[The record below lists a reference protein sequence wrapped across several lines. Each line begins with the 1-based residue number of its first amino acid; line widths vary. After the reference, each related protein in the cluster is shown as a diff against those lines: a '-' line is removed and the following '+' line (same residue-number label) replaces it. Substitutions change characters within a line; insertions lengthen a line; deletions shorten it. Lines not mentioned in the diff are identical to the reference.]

1 MIEVRV
7 FFPKI
12 DKPLTHKMNTQGNH
26 TFTSQNMSGRGVGMK
41 NNTNQ
46 VSIWCIVSM
55 ASIPLIM
62 TLGNSMLIP
71 VLPILEEKIGITSFQ
86 SSMIIT
92 SYSVAA
98 IFLIPV
104 AGYLSDRFG
113 RKMVILPSLL
123 FALIGGLIAGF
134 ASWRMDDPYTVIIIG
149 RVLQGIGAAGA
160 MPIVLPL
167 VGDLYQD
174 DDEKTSSCLGIIET
188 SNTFGKVLSPILGSI
203 FAAILW
209 FLPFFSI
216 SALSLISIALIFF
229 FVKVPKEK
237 DEPVKFKEFL
247 SNTKKV
253 FKVEGKWLYTVFLNG
268 VLVMLILFSML
279 FFLSENLEKVH
290 NIKGIKK
297 GFVLAVPLLLL
308 CIASFIS
315 GRKIKGDLA
324 TIKKLMI
331 ICLIAM
337 SVSVVFVGFTSEKL
351 ILLLMVTSIVG
362 IAIGALLPALDAI
375 ITENIKKELRGTV
388 SSFYS
393 SARFIGVAAGPPIMS
408 LVMKNY
414 LNVSYITSGVLGF
427 ILLLIVFKFIKVD
440 EIEKTKEA

>member
-1 MIEVRV
+1 M
-7 FFPKI
+7 
-12 DKPLTHKMNTQGNH
+12 DKNKGE
-26 TFTSQNMSGRGVGMK
+26 
-41 NNTNQ
+41 
-46 VSIWCIVSM
+46 VSIWCIVSLT
-55 ASIPLIM
+55 SIPLIM

-71 VLPILEEKIGITSFQ
+71 VLPILEDKVGITSFQ

-113 RKMVILPSLL
+113 RKVVILPSLIL
-123 FALIGGLIAGF
+123 ALIGGLIAGF
-134 ASWRMDDPYTVIIIG
+134 ASWKMEDPYTMIIIG
-149 RVLQGIGAAGA
+149 RIIQGIGAAGA

-174 DDEKTSSCLGIIET
+174 DDEKISSTLGVIET

-237 DEPVKFKEFL
+237 DEPLKFKGFL
-247 SNTKKV
+247 DNTKEV
-253 FKVEGKWLYTVFLNG
+253 FKDEGRWLYTVFLNG
-268 VLVMLILFSML
+268 ALVMLILFSML
-279 FFLSENLEKVH
+279 FFLSENLETVH
-290 NIKGIKK
+290 DIKGIKK
-297 GFVLAVPLLLL
+297 GFVLAIPLLLL
-308 CIASFIS
+308 CISSFIS
-315 GRKIKGDLA
+315 GRKIKGDLKR
-324 TIKKLMI
+324 IKKI
-331 ICLIAM
+331 IVVSLIAM
-337 SVSVVFVGFTSEKL
+337 SASIIFVGYTSKKL
-351 ILLLMVTSIVG
+351 FLLLIVTSIVG
-362 IAIGALLPALDAI
+362 IAIGALLPALDTI
-375 ITENIKKELRGTV
+375 ITDNIRKELRGTV

-408 LVMKNY
+408 LVMKEH
-414 LNVSYITSGVLGF
+414 LNISYITAGILG
-427 ILLLIVFKFIKVD
+427 LLLLFLVWKYIKIED
-440 EIEKTKEA
+440 IEPKEIT

>member
-1 MIEVRV
+1 MDQEKV
-7 FFPKI
+7 
-12 DKPLTHKMNTQGNH
+12 N
-26 TFTSQNMSGRGVGMK
+26 
-41 NNTNQ
+41 
-46 VSIWCIVSM
+46 VSVWCIVSLT
-55 ASIPLIM
+55 SIPLIM

-71 VLPILEEKIGITSFQ
+71 VLPILEDKVGITSFQ

-113 RKMVILPSLL
+113 RKIVILPSLIL
-123 FALIGGLIAGF
+123 ALIGGLIAGF
-134 ASWRMDDPYTVIIIG
+134 ASWKMDDPYAIIIAG
-149 RVLQGIGAAGA
+149 RIIQGIGAAGA

-174 DDEKTSSCLGIIET
+174 DDEKISSTLGIIET

-203 FAAILW
+203 FAAFLW

-216 SALSLISIALIFF
+216 SALSLISIILIFF
-229 FVKVPKEK
+229 FVKAPKDD
-237 DEPVKFKEFL
+237 DEPLKFKEFL
-247 SNTKKV
+247 RNTKKV
-253 FKVEGKWLYTVFLNG
+253 FKEEGKWLYTVFLNG

-290 NIKGIKK
+290 DIKGIKK
-297 GFVLAVPLLLL
+297 GFVLAIPLLLL

-315 GRKIKGDLA
+315 GRKIKGNLGR
-324 TIKKLMI
+324 IKKI
-331 ICLIAM
+331 IIVSLIAM
-337 SVSVVFVGFTSEKL
+337 SVSIVFVGFTSKKL
-351 ILLLMVTSIVG
+351 IFLLVVTSIVG
-362 IAIGALLPALDAI
+362 IAIGALLPALDTI
-375 ITENIKKELRGTV
+375 ITDNIRKELRGTV

-414 LNVSYITSGVLGF
+414 LNASYITAGVLGF
-427 ILLLIVFKFIKVD
+427 ILLFVVLKFIKVED
-440 EIEKTKEA
+440 IENKNEMA

>member
-1 MIEVRV
+1 MDQEKV
-7 FFPKI
+7 
-12 DKPLTHKMNTQGNH
+12 N
-26 TFTSQNMSGRGVGMK
+26 
-41 NNTNQ
+41 
-46 VSIWCIVSM
+46 VSVWCIVSLT
-55 ASIPLIM
+55 SIPLIM

-71 VLPILEEKIGITSFQ
+71 VLPILEDKVGITSFQ

-113 RKMVILPSLL
+113 RRMVILPSLIL
-123 FALIGGLIAGF
+123 ALIGGLIAGF
-134 ASWRMDDPYTVIIIG
+134 ASWKMDDPYAMIIAG
-149 RVLQGIGAAGA
+149 RIIQGIGAAGA

-174 DDEKTSSCLGIIET
+174 DDEKISSTLGIIET

-203 FAAILW
+203 FAAFLW

-216 SALSLISIALIFF
+216 SALSLISIVLIFF
-229 FVKVPKEK
+229 FVKAPKDD
-237 DEPVKFKEFL
+237 DEPLKLKEFL
-247 SNTKKV
+247 RNTKKV
-253 FKVEGKWLYTVFLNG
+253 FKDEGKWLYTVFLNG

-290 NIKGIKK
+290 DIKGIKK
-297 GFVLAVPLLLL
+297 GFVLAIPLLLL

-315 GRKIKGDLA
+315 GRKIKGNLGR
-324 TIKKLMI
+324 IKKI
-331 ICLIAM
+331 IIASLIAM
-337 SVSVVFVGFTSEKL
+337 SVSIVFVGFTSKKL
-351 ILLLMVTSIVG
+351 ILLLVVTSIVG
-362 IAIGALLPALDAI
+362 IAIGALLPALDTI
-375 ITENIKKELRGTV
+375 ITDNIRKELRGTV

-414 LNVSYITSGVLGF
+414 LHASYITAGVLGF
-427 ILLLIVFKFIKVD
+427 VLLFVVLKFIKVED
-440 EIEKTKEA
+440 IEKTNEMA

>member
-1 MIEVRV
+1 MDKEKDTVSVR
-7 FFPKI
+7 
-12 DKPLTHKMNTQGNH
+12 
-26 TFTSQNMSGRGVGMK
+26 
-41 NNTNQ
+41 
-46 VSIWCIVSM
+46 CIVSLT
-55 ASIPLIM
+55 SIPLIM

-71 VLPILEEKIGITSFQ
+71 VLPILEDKVGITSFQ

-113 RKMVILPSLL
+113 RKIVILPSLIL
-123 FALIGGLIAGF
+123 ALIGGLIAGF
-134 ASWRMDDPYTVIIIG
+134 ASWKMNDPYAMIIAG
-149 RVLQGIGAAGA
+149 RIIQGIGAAGA

-174 DDEKTSSCLGIIET
+174 DDEKISSTLGIIET
-188 SNTFGKVLSPILGSI
+188 SNTFGKVLSPILGSV
-203 FAAILW
+203 FAAFLW

-216 SALSLISIALIFF
+216 SALSLISIVLIFF
-229 FVKVPKEK
+229 FVKAPKDN
-237 DEPVKFKEFL
+237 DEPLKFKKFL
-247 SNTKKV
+247 RNTKKV
-253 FKVEGKWLYTVFLNG
+253 FKEEGKWLYTVFLNG

-290 NIKGIKK
+290 DIKGIKK
-297 GFVLAVPLLLL
+297 GFVLAIPLLLL

-315 GRKIKGDLA
+315 GRKIKGNLGR
-324 TIKKLMI
+324 IKKI
-331 ICLIAM
+331 IIVSLIAM
-337 SVSVVFVGFTSEKL
+337 SASIVFVGFTSKNL
-351 ILLLMVTSIVG
+351 IFLLVITSIVG
-362 IAIGALLPALDAI
+362 IAIGALLPALDTI
-375 ITENIKKELRGTV
+375 ITDNIRKELRGTV

-414 LNVSYITSGVLGF
+414 LNASYITAGVLGF
-427 ILLLIVFKFIKVD
+427 MLLFVVLKFIKVED
-440 EIEKTKEA
+440 IEKTNKMTQI

>member
-1 MIEVRV
+1 VVMDQEKV
-7 FFPKI
+7 
-12 DKPLTHKMNTQGNH
+12 N
-26 TFTSQNMSGRGVGMK
+26 
-41 NNTNQ
+41 
-46 VSIWCIVSM
+46 VSVWCIVSLT
-55 ASIPLIM
+55 SIPLIM

-71 VLPILEEKIGITSFQ
+71 VLPILEDKVGITSFQ

-113 RKMVILPSLL
+113 RRMVILPSLIL
-123 FALIGGLIAGF
+123 ALIGGLIAGF
-134 ASWRMDDPYTVIIIG
+134 ASWKMDDPYAMIIAG
-149 RVLQGIGAAGA
+149 RIIQGIGAAGA

-174 DDEKTSSCLGIIET
+174 DDEKISSTLGIIET

-203 FAAILW
+203 FAAFLW

-216 SALSLISIALIFF
+216 SALSLISIVLIFF
-229 FVKVPKEK
+229 FVKAPKDD
-237 DEPVKFKEFL
+237 DEPLKLKEFL
-247 SNTKKV
+247 RNTKKV
-253 FKVEGKWLYTVFLNG
+253 FKEEGKWLYTVFLNG

-290 NIKGIKK
+290 DIKGIKK
-297 GFVLAVPLLLL
+297 GFVLAIPLLLL

-315 GRKIKGDLA
+315 GRKIKGNLGR
-324 TIKKLMI
+324 IKKI
-331 ICLIAM
+331 IIASLIAM
-337 SVSVVFVGFTSEKL
+337 SVSIVFVGFTSKKL
-351 ILLLMVTSIVG
+351 ILLLVVTSIVG
-362 IAIGALLPALDAI
+362 IAIGALLPALDTI
-375 ITENIKKELRGTV
+375 ITDNIRKELRGTV

-393 SARFIGVAAGPPIMS
+393 SRFIGVAAGPPIMS

-414 LNVSYITSGVLGF
+414 LNASYITAGVLGF
-427 ILLLIVFKFIKVD
+427 ILLFVVLKFIKVED
-440 EIEKTKEA
+440 IEKTNEMA

>member
-1 MIEVRV
+1 MDQEKV
-7 FFPKI
+7 
-12 DKPLTHKMNTQGNH
+12 N
-26 TFTSQNMSGRGVGMK
+26 
-41 NNTNQ
+41 
-46 VSIWCIVSM
+46 VSVWCIVSLT
-55 ASIPLIM
+55 SIPLIM

-71 VLPILEEKIGITSFQ
+71 VLPILEDKVGITSFQ

-113 RKMVILPSLL
+113 RRMVILPSLIL
-123 FALIGGLIAGF
+123 ALIGGLIAGF
-134 ASWRMDDPYTVIIIG
+134 ASWKMDDPYAMIIAG
-149 RVLQGIGAAGA
+149 RIIQGIGAAGA

-174 DDEKTSSCLGIIET
+174 DDEKISSTLGIIET

-203 FAAILW
+203 FAAFLW

-216 SALSLISIALIFF
+216 SALSLISIVLIFF
-229 FVKVPKEK
+229 FVKAPKDD
-237 DEPVKFKEFL
+237 DEPLKLKEFL
-247 SNTKKV
+247 RNTKKV
-253 FKVEGKWLYTVFLNG
+253 FKEEGKWLYTVFLNG

-290 NIKGIKK
+290 DIKGIKK
-297 GFVLAVPLLLL
+297 GFVLAIPLLLL

-315 GRKIKGDLA
+315 GRKIKGNLGR
-324 TIKKLMI
+324 IKKI
-331 ICLIAM
+331 IIASLIAM
-337 SVSVVFVGFTSEKL
+337 SVSIVFVGFTSKKL
-351 ILLLMVTSIVG
+351 ILLLVVTSIVG
-362 IAIGALLPALDAI
+362 IAIGALLPALDTI
-375 ITENIKKELRGTV
+375 ITDNIRKELRGTV

-414 LNVSYITSGVLGF
+414 LNASYITAGVLGF
-427 ILLLIVFKFIKVD
+427 ILLFVVLKFINVED
-440 EIEKTKEA
+440 IEKNNEMA

>member
-1 MIEVRV
+1 ME
-7 FFPKI
+7 
-12 DKPLTHKMNTQGNH
+12 
-26 TFTSQNMSGRGVGMK
+26 K
-41 NNTNQ
+41 NANK
-46 VSIWCIVSM
+46 VSVWCIVSM

-71 VLPILEEKIGITSFQ
+71 VLPILEEKVGITSFQ

-113 RKMVILPSLL
+113 RKKVILPSLI

-134 ASWRMDDPYTVIIIG
+134 ASWKMDDPYTMIIIG
-149 RVLQGIGAAGA
+149 RILQGVGAAGA

-174 DDEKTSSCLGIIET
+174 DEEKTSSCLGIIET
-188 SNTFGKVLSPILGSI
+188 SNTFGKVLSPILGSV

-209 FLPFFSI
+209 FLLFFSI

-229 FVKVPKEK
+229 CVKVPKEK

-247 SNTKKV
+247 GNAKKV
-253 FKVEGKWLYTVFLNG
+253 FKLEGKWLYTVFLNG
-268 VLVMLILFSML
+268 VLVMLILFGML

-290 NIKGIKK
+290 DIKGIKK
-297 GFVLAVPLLLL
+297 GFVLAIPLLLL

-337 SVSVVFVGFTSEKL
+337 SVSIAFVGFTSKKL
-351 ILLLMVTSIVG
+351 ILLLVVTSIVG

-393 SARFIGVAAGPPIMS
+393 SSRFIGVAAGPPIMS
-408 LVMKNY
+408 IVMKNF
-414 LNVSYITSGVLGF
+414 LNVSYITAGVLGI
-427 ILLLIVFKFIKVD
+427 ILLFIVFKFIKID
-440 EIEKTKEA
+440 EIEKSNKKA

>member
-1 MIEVRV
+1 M
-7 FFPKI
+7 
-12 DKPLTHKMNTQGNH
+12 DKSADK
-26 TFTSQNMSGRGVGMK
+26 
-41 NNTNQ
+41 
-46 VSIWCIVSM
+46 VSVWCIVSL

-71 VLPILEEKIGITSFQ
+71 VLPLLEDKVGITSFQ

-113 RKMVILPSLL
+113 RKMVILPSLV

-134 ASWRMDDPYTVIIIG
+134 ASWKMDDPYMMIIIG

-167 VGDLYQD
+167 VGDLYKD
-174 DDEKTSSCLGIIET
+174 DGEKSSKCLGIIET
-188 SNTFGKVLSPILGSI
+188 SNTFGKVLAPILGSA

-216 SALSLISIALIFF
+216 SALSVISFILIFF

-237 DEPVKFKEFL
+237 DEPVKFKAFIK
-247 SNTKKV
+247 NTKKV
-253 FKVEGKWLYTVFLNG
+253 FASEGKWLYTVFLNG
-268 VLVMLILFSML
+268 VLVMLVLFSML
-279 FFLSENLEKVH
+279 FFLSENLEKTH
-290 NIKGIKK
+290 DIEGIKK
-297 GFVLAVPLLLL
+297 GFVLAIPLLFL
-308 CIASFIS
+308 CIASFLS
-315 GRKIKGDLA
+315 GRKIKGEMK
-324 TIKKLMI
+324 TIKRVMV

-337 SVSVVFVGFTSEKL
+337 SASVIFVGFVSKKL
-351 ILLLMVTSIVG
+351 ILLLIMTSIVG

-375 ITENIKKELRGTV
+375 ITENIEKELRGTV

-393 SARFIGVAAGPPIMS
+393 SARFIGVAAGPPLMS
-408 LVMKNY
+408 IAMKDF
-414 LNVSYITSGVLGF
+414 LNGSYIIATVLGV
-427 ILLLIVFKFIKVD
+427 ILTFMVFKFINVK
-440 EIEKTKEA
+440 EIEESNQKD

>member
-1 MIEVRV
+1 
-7 FFPKI
+7 
-12 DKPLTHKMNTQGNH
+12 
-26 TFTSQNMSGRGVGMK
+26 
-41 NNTNQ
+41 
-46 VSIWCIVSM
+46 
-55 ASIPLIM
+55 
-62 TLGNSMLIP
+62 
-71 VLPILEEKIGITSFQ
+71 
-86 SSMIIT
+86 MIIT

-113 RKMVILPSLL
+113 RKMVILPSLI

-134 ASWRMDDPYTVIIIG
+134 ASWKMEDPYTMIIVG
-149 RVLQGIGAAGA
+149 RILQGIGAAGA
-160 MPIVLPL
+160 MPIILPL

-174 DDEKTSSCLGIIET
+174 DDEKMSSCLGIIET
-188 SNTFGKVLSPILGSI
+188 SNTFGKVLSPILGSVL
-203 FAAILW
+203 AAILW

-216 SALSLISIALIFF
+216 SALSLISFALIFF

-237 DEPVKFKEFL
+237 DDPVKFKQFL

-253 FKVEGKWLYTVFLNG
+253 FKKEGKWLYTVFLNG

-297 GFVLAVPLLLL
+297 GFVLAIPLLLL
-308 CIASFIS
+308 CISSFIS
-315 GRKIKGDLA
+315 GRTIKGDLK
-324 TIKKLMI
+324 TIKKVMI
-331 ICLIAM
+331 MCLIAM
-337 SVSVVFVGFTSEKL
+337 SVSVIFVGFTSKKL
-351 ILLLMVTSIVG
+351 ILLLVVTSIVG

-408 LVMKNY
+408 LAMKNF
-414 LNVSYITSGVLGF
+414 LNVSYITAGVLGI
-427 ILLLIVFKFIKVD
+427 ILLFIVFKFIKVD
-440 EIEKTKEA
+440 EIEKTNRTT